1 MPTANYKNS
10 HGQRVSG
17 VTTIIG
23 QNLGWNKQQLM
34 WWANQEGLAGRNHRD
49 TSQKA
54 ADAGTIA
61 HYMIECDIK
70 GIKPVLAQYD
80 KDLIDKAENCFL
92 NYLHWKDMVNFAPIT
107 TELALVSEI
116 YGYGGTLDCP
126 ATIKGQTC
134 LFDWKSSSGTYADY
148 WIQMSAYVNLWN
160 ETQSDPL
167 NGGVYLL
174 RIDKEGASWDFHFK
188 QDLTDYFEAFKHL
201 LALHNIKKKLEGK

>member
-1 MPTANYKNS
+1 MPTIPYKTKEGN
-10 HGQRVSG
+10 RVSG

-34 WWANQEGLAGRNHRD
+34 YWANQEGLAGRNHRD

-61 HYMIECDIK
+61 HYLIECDIK
-70 GIKPVLAQYD
+70 RTQPVLTYD
-80 KDLIDKAENCFL
+80 KELIDKAETCLL
-92 NYLHWKDMVNFAPIT
+92 NFLHWKDMVNFEPIT
-107 TELALVSEI
+107 TELSLVSEI

-126 ATIKGQTC
+126 ARIKGQVC

-160 ETQSDPL
+160 ETQPEPL
-167 NGGVYLL
+167 TGGVYLL

-188 QDLTDYFEAFKHL
+188 QDLSEYFKAFQHL
-201 LALHNIKKKLEGK
+201 LALHNLKKQLEKK